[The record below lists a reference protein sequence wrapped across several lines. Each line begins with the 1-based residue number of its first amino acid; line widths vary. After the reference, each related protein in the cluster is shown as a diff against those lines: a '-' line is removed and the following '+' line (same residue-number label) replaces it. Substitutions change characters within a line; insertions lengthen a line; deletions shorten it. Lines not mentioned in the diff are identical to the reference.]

1 MIAAVH
7 RMSAPARDAVTSN
20 AERAAA
26 TILVVAD
33 VEEIRVGIEHL
44 LTADGYRIDLAR
56 SEADAI
62 DRATRRR
69 PSLVLLSLDA
79 APFELIA
86 AATRIRQRARVGIEI
101 PVVIFSVPTLAEGE
115 EVAIGRNV
123 HLTRPDNFN
132 QLRRLM
138 ARLLAPAE

>member
-1 MIAAVH
+1 
-7 RMSAPARDAVTSN
+7 MSSSSRDAGSPT

-33 VEEIRVGIEHL
+33 AEEIRLGIEQL

-56 SEADAI
+56 HEADAV
-62 DRATRRR
+62 DRATGRR
-69 PSLVLLSLDA
+69 PSLILLSLAA

-86 AATRIRQRARVGIEI
+86 AATRIRQRARVGTDI

-115 EVAIGRNV
+115 DVAIGRNV
-123 HLTRPDNFN
+123 HLSRPDTFN

-138 ARLLAPAE
+138 ARLLTPAE

>member
-7 RMSAPARDAVTSN
+7 RMSAPARDAATSS
-20 AERAAA
+20 AERSTA

-56 SEADAI
+56 SEADAV
-62 DRATRRR
+62 DRAARRR

-86 AATRIRQRARVGIEI
+86 AATRIRQRARVGTEI
-101 PVVIFSVPTLAEGE
+101 PVVIFSVATLAEGE